1 MIPRGIWGAM
11 GLVAGCLISV
21 VFFDATFKHIGPILL
36 AAALLIGFHS
46 IRFLIE
52 LGKRDA
58 NG

>member
-1 MIPRGIWGAM
+1 M

-21 VFFDATFKHIGPILL
+21 VFFDATFKHIVPILL